1 MARERLKYGAGFGE
15 LVGES
20 APMQRLYRLIARV
33 ASSKH
38 PVLLL
43 GEHGSGKSAV
53 ARAIHSHGLFPE
65 RQFLMVDC
73 VVAGAALAES
83 EVFALGSSRPKDGSQ
98 AGPPGTLFLR
108 EVWAMPPIVQARLVR
123 ALQER
128 DIRAMDGEK
137 TSMGEARIIAASSR
151 DLDLAVQQGTFR
163 RDLYVRLNVVSLQL
177 PALRDRKED
186 IVPLAEHLL
195 AKAAASKGTPY
206 SLSPEATDAL
216 LSQGWPGNVA
226 ELKDC
231 LEYAVAASVGPVL
244 RREDLP
250 LKSQVAE
257 PAAESSG
264 PSPQGT
270 KIVPLA
276 EVEKQTILRTLERLN
291 GDKVM
296 TARMLGIGK
305 TTLYRKLKEY
315 GVNESWIG
323 RPAHNR

>member
-15 LVGES
+15 LVGDS

-73 VVAGAALAES
+73 VAAGAALAES
-83 EVFALGSSRPKDGSQ
+83 EVFGLGSNRPKDGSQ

-128 DIRAMDGEK
+128 DIRAMDSERAA
-137 TSMGEARIIAASSR
+137 MGDARIIAASSR
-151 DLDLAVQQGTFR
+151 DLDVAVQQATFR

-177 PALRDRKED
+177 PPLRDRKED
-186 IVPLAEHLL
+186 IIPLAEHFL
-195 AKAAASKGTPY
+195 AKAGSSKGTRY
-206 SLSPEATDAL
+206 SLTAEATDTL
-216 LSQGWPGNVA
+216 LRQAWPGNVA

-231 LEYAVAASVGPVL
+231 LDYSVAAGAGPVL
-244 RREDLP
+244 RSEDLP
-250 LKSQVAE
+250 LKSQLTD
-257 PAAESSG
+257 PASEASA
-264 PSPQGT
+264 PSPQGS
-270 KIVPLA
+270 KILPLA

>member
-1 MARERLKYGAGFGE
+1 MARERLKHGAEFGE

-43 GEHGSGKSAV
+43 GERGSGKTEV
-53 ARAIHSHGLFPE
+53 ARAIHSQGLFPE

-73 VVAGAALAES
+73 AVAGAALAES
-83 EVFALGSSRPKDGSQ
+83 EVFGMGSGSPKDCPQ

-128 DIRAMDGEK
+128 DIRAMDGQRA
-137 TSMGEARIIAASSR
+137 SMGEARIIAASSR
-151 DLDLAVQQGTFR
+151 DLDVAVQQGTFR

-186 IVPLAEHLL
+186 IVPLVEYLL
-195 AKAAASKGTPY
+195 AKASSSKGTRY
-206 SLSPEATDAL
+206 SIDAEATDAL
-216 LSQGWPGNVA
+216 VSHDWPGNVA

-231 LEYAVAASVGPVL
+231 IEYAVAACAGPLL
-244 RREDLP
+244 RMEDLP
-250 LKSQVAE
+250 LKPPRPE
-257 PAAESSG
+257 PASEGSA
-264 PSPQGT
+264 PST
-270 KIVPLA
+270 EVKILPLA

-315 GVNESWIG
+315 GGGESWIG